1 MRKGTKDGQY
11 KLNGVEVVFEP
22 VSADAVADKHNGYK
36 FLEDQDLDVNRYTF
50 NYWHA
55 YTADKYLN
63 KNAEDSVLNVLTEDA
78 GRFSIEAAQAAEF
91 GYDVDARGANT
102 YIPTLA
108 QLERR
113 LYTVSAPYGRK
124 LYVNKEHQIMATTNP
139 ASTDAVTSF
148 YFKENNE
155 FTKGE
160 DLTCYYALI
169 NNNGLNKAGVVDN
182 DEDALLRA
190 QVLTETRTSVFA
202 IAKSDAP
209 LYRRFNNTALGE
221 SATDGRDSLRFFE
234 NVRKEYLMDEN
245 NREGGLMD
253 ANVNYVGMWTA
264 NKATGL
270 AFQIDTAV
278 INRDNGVSNLSI
290 YFLLL
295 IMISRVQIQF
305 LVRKQTE
312 LTVMKMVTW

>member
-1 MRKGTKDGQY
+1 M
-11 KLNGVEVVFEP
+11 
-22 VSADAVADKHNGYK
+22 
-36 FLEDQDLDVNRYTF
+36 
-50 NYWHA
+50 
-55 YTADKYLN
+55 
-63 KNAEDSVLNVLTEDA
+63 
-78 GRFSIEAAQAAEF
+78 
-91 GYDVDARGANT
+91 
-102 YIPTLA
+102 
-108 QLERR
+108 
-113 LYTVSAPYGRK
+113 
-124 LYVNKEHQIMATTNP
+124 
-139 ASTDAVTSF
+139 
-148 YFKENNE
+148 
-155 FTKGE
+155 
-160 DLTCYYALI
+160 
-169 NNNGLNKAGVVDN
+169 
-182 DEDALLRA
+182 
-190 QVLTETRTSVFA
+190 TETRTSVFA

-278 INRDNGVSNLSI
+278 INRDNGDIKPQYLLSVA
-290 YFLLL
+290 